1 MSVSL
6 LPGTISAA
14 MTSVNNVI
22 VVWMPVIVVPR
33 SVAMVEMATF
43 MLVAA

>member
-14 MTSVNNVI
+14 ITRVNNVI
-22 VVWMPVIVVPR
+22 VVWTPVIVVPR
-33 SVAMVEMATF
+33 SSAIVVIATF

>member
-1 MSVSL
+1 L

-14 MTSVNNVI
+14 ITRVNIAMT
-22 VVWMPVIVVPR
+22 VWTPVIVVPR
-33 SVAMVEMATF
+33 SWAIVLMATF